1 MKVKML
7 KIDTAKLS
15 AAGFDY
21 FGDGWFRK
29 KIPQNFRGEYTLY
42 ISANDIYGI
51 FQGMS
56 IQELE
61 LKDFIDKLAFR
72 SPQSAEAVKKMLVD
86 LKACGA
92 IDYEEVEV

>member
-7 KIDTAKLS
+7 KIDAAKLS

-21 FGDGWFRK
+21 YGDGWFRK

-42 ISANDIYGI
+42 ISADDIYGI

-61 LKDFIDKLAFR
+61 LNEFIDKLSFR
-72 SPQSAEAVKKMLVD
+72 SPQSAEAVKKMLAE

-92 IDYEEVEV
+92 IEYEEAE